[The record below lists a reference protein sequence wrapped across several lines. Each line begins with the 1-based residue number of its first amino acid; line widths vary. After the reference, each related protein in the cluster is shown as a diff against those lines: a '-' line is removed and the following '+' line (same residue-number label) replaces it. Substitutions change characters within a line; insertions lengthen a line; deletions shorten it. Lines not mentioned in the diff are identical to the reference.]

1 MGYLKPGGELTQS
14 EKGRAGRFA
23 SLKSVTLFS
32 LRTFP
37 LVAIIGSRKFRTREG
52 RILHILYGRGK
63 KERARQPLTTSFLV
77 IEKILTNR
85 EESWV
90 HGGRGRGF
98 PGPAFLRLR
107 SIPCFPS
114 SDYSAQAAVSFRASI
129 ERHHPARKDS
139 LLSSKKGGTVAGSHL
154 VFHRVCSVVIAE
166 PRLST
171 APPPTA
177 SR

>member
-1 MGYLKPGGELTQS
+1 MLGYLKPGGELTQS

-90 HGGRGRGF
+90 HGGRGG
-98 PGPAFLRLR
+98 AFLGLH
-107 SIPCFPS
+107 S
-114 SDYSAQAAVSFRASI
+114 SGSVVFRVFRHLTTLHRQLSAFELPLSDITLPGKTLSSAPRKVVQLQDLTLYSI
-129 ERHHPARKDS
+129 E
-139 LLSSKKGGTVAGSHL
+139 
-154 VFHRVCSVVIAE
+154 SVQ
-166 PRLST
+166 S
-171 APPPTA
+171 
-177 SR
+177 